1 MKNIKIIRWLLP
13 MFIMLGLN
21 IQAHAA
27 DLAVGAKVSTLGFG
41 VEAVT
46 NVVPMLVNVRLQG
59 NYFNYDTTVTDTNVT
74 YDGQLKLGS
83 VGLLADIYPLATKLR
98 ITGGL
103 YYNGNKLDMNAQQAG
118 FVVIGGNAYLN
129 PNITTTV
136 DFNQV
141 APYVGIGWGDAIS
154 SGSPIGF
161 NIELGALYQGTPNT
175 SIVAPG
181 VAPAD
186 IAVEKQ
192 RLDDALNW
200 FTWYPVIAVGVNWRF

>member
-1 MKNIKIIRWLLP
+1 
-13 MFIMLGLN
+13 
-21 IQAHAA
+21 
-27 DLAVGAKVSTLGFG
+27 
-41 VEAVT
+41 
-46 NVVPMLVNVRLQG
+46 
-59 NYFNYDTTVTDTNVT
+59 
-74 YDGQLKLGS
+74 
-83 VGLLADIYPLATKLR
+83 LADIYPLATKFR